1 MSWYENTTVGQGKIW
16 SGQEFEIQ
24 CMPVV
29 AWTLQLEFLFN
40 ITAHYLAKRTKRLAD
55 EPDWAQGEIKYRGIL
70 RTWYQADI
78 RTTGR
83 INWSIHGAHRA
94 GLYIFICIKI
104 NHPIFLIMPNH
115 NHSLRY
121 SFTVHYIMMELKHRG
136 HEIIS
141 LFEFCSGNDIN
152 FSANKI
158 IS

>member
-1 MSWYENTTVGQGKIW
+1 MSWYKNTTVGQGKIW

-55 EPDWAQGEIKYRGIL
+55 EPGDKIPWYTQDK
-70 RTWYQADI
+70 WYQADI
-78 RTTGR
+78 GTTGR

-104 NHPIFLIMPNH
+104 NRPISLIMPNH